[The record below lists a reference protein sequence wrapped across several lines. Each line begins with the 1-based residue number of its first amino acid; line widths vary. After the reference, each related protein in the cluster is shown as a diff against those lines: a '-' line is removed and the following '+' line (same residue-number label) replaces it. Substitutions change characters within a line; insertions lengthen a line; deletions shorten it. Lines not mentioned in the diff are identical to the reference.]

1 MTQNYTLNA
10 EAIVAIIG
18 IVVTVIISVIG
29 GIYAIV
35 TNTKKFELKENYC
48 KELLDWYTFTN
59 RILIRFIHSIKDG
72 EFYSDDFKTEK
83 VSLISELSLAIEI
96 GRFYFPNII
105 KNDKFGE
112 EKPPAYQGY
121 RHIVLEFLVYFY
133 DIVSNNESNIDLHRL
148 AKAERMFTSFVFE
161 AVNPRKRIKDYSKH
175 SDLEIP
181 EGMAIEDFIM
191 LDQKN
196 IKMFF

>member
-1 MTQNYTLNA
+1 MPHNYSLNA
-10 EAIVAIIG
+10 EAIIAIIG
-18 IVVTVIISVIG
+18 IVVTIIISVIG

-48 KELLDWYTFTN
+48 KELLNWYTFTN

-72 EFYSDDFKTEK
+72 EFFSNEFKNEK
-83 VSLISELSLAIEI
+83 VSLIAELSLAIEI

-121 RHIVLEFLVYFY
+121 RHIVLEFLMYFY
-133 DIVSNNESNIDLHRL
+133 DTVSNNESNINIHRL
-148 AKAERMFTSFVFE
+148 IRAERMFTSFVFE
-161 AVNPRKRIKDYSKH
+161 AINPRKRIKDYSKH
-175 SDLEIP
+175 SDMEIP
-181 EGMAIEDFIM
+181 DGMAIEDFLM
-191 LDQKN
+191 LNPNN
-196 IKMFF
+196 IKIFI

>member
-1 MTQNYTLNA
+1 MENNYTLNA

-18 IVVTVIISVIG
+18 IVVTIVISLIG

-48 KELLDWYTFTN
+48 KELLNWYTYTN
-59 RILIRFIHSIKDG
+59 RILIRFIHSIKVG
-72 EFYSDDFKTEK
+72 EFYKEDFQNEK
-83 VSLISELSLAIEI
+83 INLISELSLAIEI

-112 EKPPAYQGY
+112 KKPLAYQGY
-121 RHIVLEFLVYFY
+121 RHIVLEFLMYFY
-133 DIVSNNESNIDLHRL
+133 DTVSNNRTKIDVNKLI
-148 AKAERMFTSFVFE
+148 KSERMFTSFVFE
-161 AVNPRKRIKDYSKH
+161 AINPRKRIKDYSKH
-175 SDLEIP
+175 SDIEIP

-191 LDQKN
+191 QDPNN
-196 IKMFF
+196 IKNFL

>member
-1 MTQNYTLNA
+1 MQYNYSLNA

-18 IVVTVIISVIG
+18 IVVTIIISTIG

-48 KELLDWYTFTN
+48 KELLDWYTSTN
-59 RILIRFIHSIKDG
+59 RILIRFIHSIKVG
-72 EFYSDDFKTEK
+72 EFYSDNFMNEK

-112 EKPPAYQGY
+112 EKPLAYQGY
-121 RHIVLEFLVYFY
+121 RHIVLDFLKYFY
-133 DIVSNNESNIDLHRL
+133 DEVSNNESDINIHKLI
-148 AKAERMFTSFVFE
+148 KAEKMFTSFVFE
-161 AVNPRKRIKDYSKH
+161 AVNPRKRIKDYSKY
-175 SDLEIP
+175 SDMKIP
-181 EGMAIEDFIM
+181 DGMAIEDFLM
-191 LDQKN
+191 LDPNN
-196 IKMFF
+196 IKIFL

>member
-1 MTQNYTLNA
+1 MQESYTLNA

-48 KELLDWYTFTN
+48 KELLNWYTSTN
-59 RILIRFIHSIKDG
+59 RILIRFIHSIKDD
-72 EFYSDDFKTEK
+72 EFYSDDFQNEK
-83 VSLISELSLAIEI
+83 IHLISELSLAIEI

-112 EKPPAYQGY
+112 EKPLAYQGY
-121 RHIVLEFLVYFY
+121 RHIVLEFLMYFY
-133 DIVSNNESNIDLHRL
+133 DIVSNDNTDIDIHRL
-148 AKAERMFTSFVFE
+148 ITAERMFTSFVFE

-175 SDLEIP
+175 SDMEIP

-191 LDQKN
+191 SNPNN
-196 IKMFF
+196 IKVFL

>member
-18 IVVTVIISVIG
+18 IVVTIIISLIG

-48 KELLDWYTFTN
+48 KELMNWYTSTN
-59 RILIRFIHSIKDG
+59 RILIRYIHSIQNG
-72 EFYSDDFKTEK
+72 EFYTDDFQKEK
-83 VSLISELSLAIEI
+83 ILLISELSLAIEI

-105 KNDKFGE
+105 KGDDFGKN
-112 EKPPAYQGY
+112 KPSAYQGY
-121 RHIVLEFLVYFY
+121 RHIVLEFLMYFY
-133 DIVSNNESNIDLHRL
+133 DIVSDNEHEINVHKLIN
-148 AKAERMFTSFVFE
+148 AERLFTSFVFDSI
-161 AVNPRKRIKDYSKH
+161 NPRKRIKDYSKH
-175 SDLEIP
+175 SDLKIP

-191 LDQKN
+191 LDSDN
-196 IKMFF
+196 INIFL